1 MTITIVST
9 GNEEVD
15 RQIGGGLPT
24 PSLALIEGGHGTG
37 KSSLTALFMK
47 GLLLS
52 GRKVLF
58 ITTESNIREY
68 IEKMKIITYD
78 FRREFIQNRLIIL
91 PINIDGMTW
100 SPRLTKNLLP
110 VLGRYMAANSNKVDA
125 IIIDSLSALTAQAD
139 TNAALEFF
147 TRCKSFVSKGKTIIL
162 TMHPSAVSED
172 VALRIRSTCDAYL
185 KVSSATIAGR
195 GVKIMEVVKLIGAS
209 SQVASMFS
217 FDIDPSFGI
226 RIVPVSMAN
235 A

>member
-1 MTITIVST
+1 MPITIVST

-15 RQIGGGLPT
+15 RQLGGGLPS
-24 PSLALIEGGHGTG
+24 PSLVLVEGGHGTG

-47 GLLLS
+47 GILLS
-52 GRKVLF
+52 GKKVLF
-58 ITTESNIREY
+58 VTTESNIREY

-78 FRREFIQNRLIIL
+78 FRREFIQNRLVIL

-100 SPRLTKNLLP
+100 APSLSKNLLP
-110 VLGRYMAANSNKVDA
+110 VLGRYMAVNANKVDA
-125 IIIDSLSALTAQAD
+125 IVIDSLSALIMQSDTAA
-139 TNAALEFF
+139 TLEFF
-147 TRCKSFVSKGKTIIL
+147 TRCKSFVSRGKTIIL
-162 TMHPSAVSED
+162 TMHPTAVHED

-209 SQVASMFS
+209 SQVSSLFS

-226 RIVPVSMAN
+226 RIVPVSMAH